1 MKLSEK
7 HKQFVVKRFA
17 RFMKVKEI
25 AEEFVDEFE
34 EDLDDPF
41 ETFGEFL
48 SKHEKRVRLAA
59 MFRRLNVK
67 HSQFPEKYR
76 DLFNEEREKFLA
88 DYRNTLLHIPDN
100 VTRELEALYGL
111 TRELAF
117 EQRDAKYI
125 TLALQILK
133 TIVACNAVNA
143 QQEVVEITPEDAK
156 QLSATAKTITDQ
168 VKKESQ
174 RLENLA
180 NQKTELKVAFVVLVG
195 WVARDGESQRLSE
208 ILRFQ
213 IARFKKRS
221 GKTAHYSHHHG
232 CALKKCLTNP
242 MAYVIFDCGF
252 CENFIVFHSFSMYRE
267 SLIKSKKGVNSVYH

>member
-1 MKLSEK
+1 MKLTEK

-25 AEEFVDEFE
+25 AEEFE
-34 EDLDDPF
+34 EDLDDSF
-41 ETFGEFL
+41 EIFGEFL

-59 MFRRLNVK
+59 MFRRLNIK

-76 DLFNEEREKFLA
+76 GLFNEEREKFLA
-88 DYRNTLLHIPDN
+88 NYRDTLLHIPDN

-143 QQEVVEITPEDAK
+143 RDELVEITPEDAK
-156 QLSATAKTITDQ
+156 KLSATAKTITDQ

-180 NQKTELKVAFVVLVG
+180 
-195 WVARDGESQRLSE
+195 SQ
-208 ILRFQ
+208 
-213 IARFKKRS
+213 
-221 GKTAHYSHHHG
+221 
-232 CALKKCLTNP
+232 N
-242 MAYVIFDCGF
+242 
-252 CENFIVFHSFSMYRE
+252 
-267 SLIKSKKGVNSVYH
+267 

>member
-1 MKLSEK
+1 MKLTEK

-25 AEEFVDEFE
+25 AEEFVEEFE
-34 EDLDDPF
+34 EDLDDSF
-41 ETFGEFL
+41 EIFGEFL

-59 MFRRLNVK
+59 MFRRLNIK

-76 DLFNEEREKFLA
+76 GLFNDEREKFLA
-88 DYRNTLLHIPDN
+88 DYRDTLLHIPDN

-156 QLSATAKTITDQ
+156 QLTTTAKTLAGE
-168 VKKESQ
+168 VKKESR
-174 RLENLA
+174 RLENMA
-180 NQKTELKVAFVVLVG
+180 NQ
-195 WVARDGESQRLSE
+195 
-208 ILRFQ
+208 
-213 IARFKKRS
+213 
-221 GKTAHYSHHHG
+221 
-232 CALKKCLTNP
+232 N
-242 MAYVIFDCGF
+242 
-252 CENFIVFHSFSMYRE
+252 
-267 SLIKSKKGVNSVYH
+267 